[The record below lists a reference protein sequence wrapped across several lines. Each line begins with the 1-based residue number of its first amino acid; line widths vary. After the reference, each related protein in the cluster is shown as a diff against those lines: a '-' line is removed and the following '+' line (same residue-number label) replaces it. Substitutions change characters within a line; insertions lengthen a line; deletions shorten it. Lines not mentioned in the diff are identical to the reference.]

1 MAHAYVRYLGD
12 LSGGQMM
19 GRSVAKTYEAG
30 EAGTNFYNFRD
41 VADVNGRK
49 NAYRAA
55 LTALPL
61 TPKEQDEVVGEAI
74 AGFDYAKRMFEDL
87 DKAYPTGERVR
98 GNGDSVRRNRNCGNR
113 FFVPPYAVA
122 VPPHAVPSMA
132 SLFDEIRAALRGTDT
147 DYTEGPLRRA
157 IILLA
162 VPMVLEMVMESLFA
176 VVNIFW
182 IAKLGAD
189 SVASVGLTESVLSVI
204 YALAMGLSIGVTAMV
219 SRRIGEKN
227 QDAAARVTV
236 QAILLGLAVAT
247 VLGTSGFLFA
257 PHLLGLMG
265 ATPEVIAAGTGYAR
279 IILGGDATVI
289 LLFLINAAFRGAGDA
304 TIAMRVLWTANAI
317 NLLLDPFLIFGWGP
331 FPELGVTGAA
341 VATTIARGSGVLI
354 QLAVLA
360 SGTGRLGVA
369 RRHVV
374 ADFRLMWALI
384 RLSAVG
390 TFQMIVGMVS
400 WIGLVRIL
408 STFGSAAL
416 AGYTIA
422 IRVVIFALLPSW
434 GLSNAA
440 ATMVGQGLGA
450 KKPDRAEQA
459 VWTAANY
466 NAVFLTIVGV
476 IFFVGSELPG
486 GTVHRTTPMSSPT
499 RSRASGS

>member
-1 MAHAYVRYLGD
+1 MSSL
-12 LSGGQMM
+12 LS
-19 GRSVAKTYEAG
+19 
-30 EAGTNFYNFRD
+30 
-41 VADVNGRK
+41 
-49 NAYRAA
+49 
-55 LTALPL
+55 
-61 TPKEQDEVVGEAI
+61 
-74 AGFDYAKRMFEDL
+74 
-87 DKAYPTGERVR
+87 
-98 GNGDSVRRNRNCGNR
+98 
-113 FFVPPYAVA
+113 
-122 VPPHAVPSMA
+122 
-132 SLFDEIRAALRGTDT
+132 EIKAALRGTDT

-189 SVASVGLTESVLSVI
+189 SVASVGLTESVLSLI

-265 ATPEVIAAGTGYAR
+265 ATPEVVRTGTGYAR
-279 IILGGDATVI
+279 VILGGDATVI

-331 FPELGVTGAA
+331 FPEMGVTGAA

-354 QLAVLA
+354 QLAVL
-360 SGTGRLGVA
+360 STGKGRLGVA
-369 RRHVV
+369 RKHVV
-374 ADFRLMWALI
+374 ADFKLMWALI
-384 RLSAVG
+384 QLSAVG

-450 KKPDRAEQA
+450 KKPERAEQA

-466 NAVFLTIVGV
+466 NALFLTTVGV
-476 IFFVGSELPG
+476 LFFVGANFLVGLFTHDADVAAYAVSCLRIVSLGFPLYAYGMVLTQSFNGAGDTWTPTWLNLICFWLWEIPLAWALAHVLGFGPRG
-486 GTVHRTTPMSSPT
+486 VFISITVAFCTFALLSAVLFKRG
-499 RSRASGS
+499 RWKLRQV

>member
-1 MAHAYVRYLGD
+1 M
-12 LSGGQMM
+12 S
-19 GRSVAKTYEAG
+19 
-30 EAGTNFYNFRD
+30 
-41 VADVNGRK
+41 
-49 NAYRAA
+49 
-55 LTALPL
+55 
-61 TPKEQDEVVGEAI
+61 
-74 AGFDYAKRMFEDL
+74 
-87 DKAYPTGERVR
+87 
-98 GNGDSVRRNRNCGNR
+98 
-113 FFVPPYAVA
+113 
-122 VPPHAVPSMA
+122 
-132 SLFDEIRAALRGTDT
+132 SLLAEIKAALRGTDT

-227 QDAAARVTV
+227 QEAAARVTV

-354 QLAVLA
+354 QLAVLVQRHRA
-360 SGTGRLGVA
+360 AGRGAEA
-369 RRHVV
+369 RRRRLQADVV
-374 ADFRLMWALI
+374 AHP
-384 RLSAVG
+384 LSAVG

-466 NAVFLTIVGV
+466 NAVFLTVVGV
-476 IFFVGSELPG
+476 IFFAGANLLVGLFTHDADVADVRGVVPPYREPRLPALRLRHG
-486 GTVHRTTPMSSPT
+486 ADAVVQRGRRHLDADLAQPLLLLALGNSAGVGARACTGVRATGRVHLHYRGLLYPRRGERRTLPSRPLEASRRLAARSCSVTPVL
-499 RSRASGS
+499 RR

>member
-1 MAHAYVRYLGD
+1 MSSSL
-12 LSGGQMM
+12 LS
-19 GRSVAKTYEAG
+19 
-30 EAGTNFYNFRD
+30 
-41 VADVNGRK
+41 
-49 NAYRAA
+49 
-55 LTALPL
+55 
-61 TPKEQDEVVGEAI
+61 
-74 AGFDYAKRMFEDL
+74 
-87 DKAYPTGERVR
+87 
-98 GNGDSVRRNRNCGNR
+98 
-113 FFVPPYAVA
+113 
-122 VPPHAVPSMA
+122 
-132 SLFDEIRAALRGTDT
+132 EIRAALRGTDT

-189 SVASVGLTESVLSVI
+189 SVASVGLTESVLSLI

-304 TIAMRVLWTANAI
+304 TIAMRVLWTANGI

-331 FPELGVTGAA
+331 VPELGITGAA

-360 SGTGRLGVA
+360 SGAGRLGVA

-374 ADFRLMWALI
+374 ADFHTMWALI

-390 TFQMIVGMVS
+390 TFQMIIGMVS

-408 STFGSAAL
+408 SMFGSAAL

-422 IRVVIFALLPSW
+422 LRVVIFALLPSW

-450 KKPDRAEQA
+450 RKPERAEQA

-466 NAVFLTIVGV
+466 NAVFLTAVGV
-476 IFFVGSELPG
+476 VFFVGAKVLVGLFTHDADVAVWAVSCLRIVSLGFPLYAYGMVLTQSFNGAGDTWTPTWLNLFCFWLWELPLAWALAHAMG
-486 GTVHRTTPMSSPT
+486 FGPRGVFISITVAFCTLAL
-499 RSRASGS
+499 ASAALFRRGRWKLRVV

>member
-1 MAHAYVRYLGD
+1 MSSL
-12 LSGGQMM
+12 LS
-19 GRSVAKTYEAG
+19 
-30 EAGTNFYNFRD
+30 
-41 VADVNGRK
+41 
-49 NAYRAA
+49 
-55 LTALPL
+55 
-61 TPKEQDEVVGEAI
+61 
-74 AGFDYAKRMFEDL
+74 
-87 DKAYPTGERVR
+87 
-98 GNGDSVRRNRNCGNR
+98 
-113 FFVPPYAVA
+113 
-122 VPPHAVPSMA
+122 
-132 SLFDEIRAALRGTDT
+132 EIKAALRGTDT

-265 ATPEVIAAGTGYAR
+265 ATPEVIKVGTGYAR
-279 IILGGDATVI
+279 VILGGDATVI

-354 QLAVLA
+354 QLAVL
-360 SGTGRLGVA
+360 STGKGRLGVA
-369 RRHVV
+369 RKHVV
-374 ADFRLMWALI
+374 ADFKLMWALI

-450 KKPDRAEQA
+450 KKPDRAEKA

-466 NAVFLTIVGV
+466 NAIFLTIVGV
-476 IFFVGSELPG
+476 IFFLGANVLVGFFTHDAEVVTYAVSCLRIVSLGFPLYAYGMVLTQSFNGAGDTWTPTWLNLLCFWLWEIPLAWALAHVLGFGPRG
-486 GTVHRTTPMSSPT
+486 VFISITVAFCTLAL
-499 RSRASGS
+499 ASAAIFRRGRWKLRVV

>member
-1 MAHAYVRYLGD
+1 M
-12 LSGGQMM
+12 
-19 GRSVAKTYEAG
+19 T
-30 EAGTNFYNFRD
+30 
-41 VADVNGRK
+41 
-49 NAYRAA
+49 
-55 LTALPL
+55 
-61 TPKEQDEVVGEAI
+61 
-74 AGFDYAKRMFEDL
+74 
-87 DKAYPTGERVR
+87 
-98 GNGDSVRRNRNCGNR
+98 
-113 FFVPPYAVA
+113 
-122 VPPHAVPSMA
+122 
-132 SLFDEIRAALRGTDT
+132 SLFEEIRAAVRGTDT

-257 PHLLGLMG
+257 PHLLGVMG
-265 ATPEVIAAGTGYAR
+265 ATPEVIKVGTGYAR
-279 IILGGDATVI
+279 VILGGDATVI

-360 SGTGRLGVA
+360 SGSGRLGVA
-369 RRHVV
+369 RKHVV

-450 KKPDRAEQA
+450 KKPDRAEKA

-476 IFFVGSELPG
+476 IFFAGANTLVGLFTHDADVVTYAVSCLRIVSLGFPLYAYGMVLTQSFNGAGDTWTPTWLNLLCFWLWEIPLAWALAHMLGFGPRG
-486 GTVHRTTPMSSPT
+486 VFIAITVAFCTLAL
-499 RSRASGS
+499 ASAAIFRRGRWKLRVV

>member
-1 MAHAYVRYLGD
+1 MTSL
-12 LSGGQMM
+12 LS
-19 GRSVAKTYEAG
+19 
-30 EAGTNFYNFRD
+30 
-41 VADVNGRK
+41 
-49 NAYRAA
+49 
-55 LTALPL
+55 
-61 TPKEQDEVVGEAI
+61 
-74 AGFDYAKRMFEDL
+74 
-87 DKAYPTGERVR
+87 
-98 GNGDSVRRNRNCGNR
+98 
-113 FFVPPYAVA
+113 
-122 VPPHAVPSMA
+122 
-132 SLFDEIRAALRGTDT
+132 EIKAALRGTDA

-182 IAKLGAD
+182 IAKLGPD
-189 SVASVGLTESVLSVI
+189 SIASVGLTESVLSII

-219 SRRIGEKN
+219 ARRIGEKN

-236 QAILLGLAVAT
+236 QAILLGLAVAA

-265 ATPEVIAAGTGYAR
+265 ATPEVIATGSGYAR
-279 IILGGDATVI
+279 VVLGGEATVI

-331 FPELGVTGAA
+331 FPKMGVTGAA

-354 QLAVLA
+354 QLAVLS
-360 SGTGRLGVA
+360 SGKGRLGVM
-369 RRHVV
+369 RKHVV
-374 ADFRLMWALI
+374 ADFKLMWALI
-384 RLSAVG
+384 QLSAVG

-450 KKPDRAEQA
+450 KKPERAEQA

-466 NAVFLTIVGV
+466 NALFLSVVGV
-476 IFFVGSELPG
+476 IFFAGANVLVGLFTHDAEVAMYAVSCLRIVSLGFPLYAYGMVLTQSFNGAGDTWTPTWLNLLCFWLWEIPLAWALAHVLGFGPRG
-486 GTVHRTTPMSSPT
+486 VFIAITVAFCTLAI
-499 RSRASGS
+499 ASAAIFKRGRWKLRVV

>member
-1 MAHAYVRYLGD
+1 MTSL
-12 LSGGQMM
+12 LS
-19 GRSVAKTYEAG
+19 
-30 EAGTNFYNFRD
+30 
-41 VADVNGRK
+41 
-49 NAYRAA
+49 
-55 LTALPL
+55 
-61 TPKEQDEVVGEAI
+61 
-74 AGFDYAKRMFEDL
+74 
-87 DKAYPTGERVR
+87 
-98 GNGDSVRRNRNCGNR
+98 
-113 FFVPPYAVA
+113 
-122 VPPHAVPSMA
+122 
-132 SLFDEIRAALRGTDT
+132 EIKAALRGTDA

-236 QAILLGLAVAT
+236 QAILIGLAVAA
-247 VLGTSGFLFA
+247 VLGTAGFLFA

-265 ATPEVIAAGTGYAR
+265 ATPQVIAVGSGYAR
-279 IILGGDATVI
+279 VVLGGEATVI

-331 FPELGVTGAA
+331 FPRLGVTGAA

-354 QLAVLA
+354 QLAVLS

-369 RRHVV
+369 RKHVV
-374 ADFRLMWALI
+374 ADFKLMWALI

-390 TFQMIVGMVS
+390 TFQMIIGMVS

-450 KKPDRAEQA
+450 KKPERAEKA

-466 NAVFLTIVGV
+466 NALFLTVVGV
-476 IFFVGSELPG
+476 IFFLGAEVLVGFFTHDADVSAFAVSCLRVVSLGFPLYAYGMVLTQSFNGAGDTWTPTWLNLICFWLWEIPLAWALAHVLGFGPRG
-486 GTVHRTTPMSSPT
+486 VFISITVAFCTLAL
-499 RSRASGS
+499 ASAAIFRRGRWKLRVV

>member
-1 MAHAYVRYLGD
+1 MSSL
-12 LSGGQMM
+12 LS
-19 GRSVAKTYEAG
+19 
-30 EAGTNFYNFRD
+30 
-41 VADVNGRK
+41 
-49 NAYRAA
+49 
-55 LTALPL
+55 
-61 TPKEQDEVVGEAI
+61 
-74 AGFDYAKRMFEDL
+74 
-87 DKAYPTGERVR
+87 
-98 GNGDSVRRNRNCGNR
+98 
-113 FFVPPYAVA
+113 
-122 VPPHAVPSMA
+122 
-132 SLFDEIRAALRGTDT
+132 EIKAALRGTDA

-236 QAILLGLAVAT
+236 QAILIGLAVAA
-247 VLGTSGFLFA
+247 VLGTAGFLFA

-265 ATPEVIAAGTGYAR
+265 ATPQVIAVGSGYAR
-279 IILGGDATVI
+279 VVLGGEATVI

-331 FPELGVTGAA
+331 FPRLGVTGAA

-354 QLAVLA
+354 QLAVLS

-369 RRHVV
+369 RKHVV
-374 ADFRLMWALI
+374 ADFKLMWALI

-390 TFQMIVGMVS
+390 TFQMIIGMVS

-450 KKPDRAEQA
+450 KKPDRAEKA

-466 NAVFLTIVGV
+466 NAVFLTVVGV
-476 IFFVGSELPG
+476 IFFLGAEVLVGFFTHDADVSAFAVSCLRLVSLGFPLYAYGMVLTQSFNGAGDTWTPTWLNLICFWLWEIPLAWALAHVLGFGPRG
-486 GTVHRTTPMSSPT
+486 VFISITVAFCTLAL
-499 RSRASGS
+499 ASAAIFRRGRWKLRVV